1 MMRKLAALLVSLCLL
16 LAAPAT
22 WASGART
29 VDAAMQDLVSLLS
42 DTQTQ
47 EYTDARTTHQVQ
59 NAAKWVLVFFTL
71 EGFAGSND
79 YTLYMAVFEPDF
91 GRDTPEHEGRK
102 HASGEVDKYRLV
114 GYAPV
119 GGKGWREV
127 DFAKFKVDSDTIIL
141 QTTEYRDSDS
151 MSTPSQPGRAV
162 FKVQPRQV
170 VEVLPPGQAPAPAAA
185 GKTSAAPRGPH

>member
-1 MMRKLAALLVSLCLL
+1 MMRILAALLVSLFLL

-29 VDAAMQDLVSLLS
+29 VDAAMLDLVSLLS
-42 DTQTQ
+42 DTQTE
-47 EYTDARTTHQVQ
+47 EYADARKTHQVQ
-59 NAAKWVLVFFTL
+59 NAAKWVVVFFTL

-91 GRDTPEHEGRK
+91 GRDTPERGAGT
-102 HASGEVDKYRLV
+102 HASGQVDKYRLV

-141 QTTEYRDSDS
+141 QTTEYRDSDP
-151 MSTPSQPGRAV
+151 MSTPSKPGRAV

-170 VEVLPPGQAPAPAAA
+170 VEVLAPGQAPAPAAT